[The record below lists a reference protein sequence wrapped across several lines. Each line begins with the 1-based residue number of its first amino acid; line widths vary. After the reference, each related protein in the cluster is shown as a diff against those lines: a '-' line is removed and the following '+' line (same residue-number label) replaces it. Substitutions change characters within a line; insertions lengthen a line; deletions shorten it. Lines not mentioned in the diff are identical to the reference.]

1 MKFGEAVRSA
11 VIKNYFKLEGRASR
25 SEYWWFGLFFG
36 LSTFVAAFVDGIWLA
51 ARTLSQGGTLDNG
64 FPEDVPT
71 SYFTLLILLALLS
84 PSLSVHVRRF
94 HDAGRG
100 TQEAIAIFVL
110 AAISSS
116 TTEVFGTP
124 GLIEIPESLQM
135 PSLIML
141 GATSLYSVYIAVRK
155 SVED

>member
-1 MKFGEAVRSA
+1 MRFGEAVRSA
-11 VIKNYFKLEGRASR
+11 LIKNYFKLEGRASR
-25 SEYWWFGLFFG
+25 SEYWWFGLFLV
-36 LSTFVAAFVDGIWLA
+36 LSISVVAFVEGIVVGI
-51 ARTLSQGGTLDNG
+51 RGGTLD
-64 FPEDVPT
+64 PENPFT
-71 SYFTLLILLALLS
+71 PYFTLLILLALLS
-84 PSLSVHVRRF
+84 PSLSVHVRRL

-116 TTEVFGTP
+116 TTGVFGTP

-135 PSLIML
+135 PSLIMV
-141 GATSLYSVYIAVRK
+141 GATSLYTVYIAVRK

>member
-11 VIKNYFKLEGRASR
+11 LIKNYFKLEGRASR
-25 SEYWWFGLFFG
+25 SEYWWFGLFFV
-36 LSTFVAAFVDGIWLA
+36 LSTFVVAFVEGIVVA
-51 ARTLSQGGTLDNG
+51 FRTLSQGGTLD
-64 FPEDVPT
+64 PENPST
-71 SYFTLLILLALLS
+71 PYFTLLILLALLS

-110 AAISSS
+110 AVISSS
-116 TTEVFGTP
+116 TTRVFGTP

-135 PSLIML
+135 PSLIMG
-141 GATSLYSVYIAVRK
+141 GATSLYTVYIAVRK